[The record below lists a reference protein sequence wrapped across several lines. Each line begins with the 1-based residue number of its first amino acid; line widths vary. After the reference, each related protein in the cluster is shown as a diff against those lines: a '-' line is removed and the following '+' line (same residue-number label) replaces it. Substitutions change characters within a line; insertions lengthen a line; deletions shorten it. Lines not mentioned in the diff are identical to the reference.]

1 MKIKNSLRKIFL
13 FTALISLIT
22 VNTPAKA
29 ADAVVY
35 HSGGI
40 NRTVW
45 SSYVLNS
52 QSLMQQDITPLVIPG
67 SRFSSVSAAA
77 YAINWCW
84 QSESGFKTYFGDV

>member
-1 MKIKNSLRKIFL
+1 MKNKSSLRKLFL
-13 FTALISLIT
+13 FSALASLIT

-29 ADAVVY
+29 ADAIVY

-40 NRTVW
+40 NRTAW

-84 QSESGFKTYFGDV
+84 QTESG